1 MSGRSR
7 QAFSEANKWSEFGPR
22 RKAEGIRAQTQRGA
36 FGSTWWAGR
45 WLQALEQLVD
55 EGRLARGRSYAR
67 SGQVTKLDV
76 SKRGVD
82 ARVQGSRPSPYKVT
96 MSFKQLSDSEW
107 ARVVESM
114 AAEAGYAAKLLS
126 GEMPA
131 TIENAFVGAGATLFP
146 AEGNDLE
153 TDCSCPDWSN
163 PCKHVAAVFYLLGE
177 QFDADPFL
185 MFLLRGRTRD
195 EIAGALRAL
204 RDTSD
209 AGSAP
214 EEEVEPETPLLAG
227 SVAQFWS
234 MPSTAAAPLLSFEP
248 PAIAALSAKSLG
260 EPRFWRERAPL
271 MPLLEDL
278 YRAVSEVARDA
289 ALK

>member
-1 MSGRSR
+1 MS
-7 QAFSEANKWSEFGPR
+7 
-22 RKAEGIRAQTQRGA
+22 
-36 FGSTWWAGR
+36 
-45 WLQALEQLVD
+45 
-55 EGRLARGRSYAR
+55 RLRFPICGLAR

-96 MSFKQLSDSEW
+96 ISFKQLSDSEW

-114 AAEAGYAAKLLS
+114 ASEASYAAKLLS

-131 TIENAFVGAGATLFP
+131 AIENAFVGAGTTLFP

-185 MFLLRGRTRD
+185 MFLLRGRTCD

-204 RDTSD
+204 RGAD
-209 AGSAP
+209 AAVFAAG
-214 EEEVEPETPLLAG
+214 EEAEPATPLLTG
-227 SVAQFWS
+227 S
-234 MPSTAAAPLLSFEP
+234 
-248 PAIAALSAKSLG
+248 
-260 EPRFWRERAPL
+260 
-271 MPLLEDL
+271 
-278 YRAVSEVARDA
+278 
-289 ALK
+289 